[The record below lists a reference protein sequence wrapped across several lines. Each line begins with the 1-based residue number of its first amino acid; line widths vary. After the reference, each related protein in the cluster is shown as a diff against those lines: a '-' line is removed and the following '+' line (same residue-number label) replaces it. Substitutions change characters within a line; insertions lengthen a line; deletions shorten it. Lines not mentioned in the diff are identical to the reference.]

1 MPNRITRC
9 INKARK
15 EKKKILCPFITAGYP
30 TLAAT
35 KQLIRGFEEMGI
47 DLVELGIPFSDP
59 LADGPVIQATS
70 FEALKKGVSLK
81 DCCKLVKDLRDE
93 GCDLPVVFF
102 SYINPILHMGFEAVV
117 TLLKKSGVDGV
128 LCPDLPFG
136 VEDDLPRMLRRSGIS
151 FIRLIA
157 PNTSKRRGALIAADS
172 DDFIY
177 YVSRK
182 GITGTQ
188 TSLSK
193 GLKREVLAIKRLT
206 KKYVLVGFGIST
218 SSHVREVLSVSDG
231 AIVGSAILNVLRK
244 NKNVPKALSFTR
256 SLLRG
261 VPQ

>member
-1 MPNRITRC
+1 MKNRIARC
-9 INKARK
+9 IDKAKAGKRK
-15 EKKKILCPFITAGYP
+15 VLCPFITAGYP
-30 TLAAT
+30 SRVAT
-35 KQLIRGFEEMGI
+35 KQLIRGFEKMGV

-70 FEALKKGVSLK
+70 FEALKQGISLK
-81 DCCKLVKDLRDE
+81 DCCRLVKELRDE
-93 GCDLPVVFF
+93 GCEIPIVFF
-102 SYINPILHMGFEAVV
+102 SYINPILSMGYRPFVA
-117 TLLKKSGVDGV
+117 LIKRSGVDGV
-128 LCPDLPFG
+128 LCPDLPYG
-136 VEDDLPRMLRRSGIS
+136 VENELARLVRRNGIS

-157 PNTSKRRGALIAADS
+157 PNTPSQRRALIAADS

-193 GLKREVLAIKRLT
+193 DLKREVHALKRLT

-218 SSHVREVLSVSDG
+218 SQHVREVLSVSDG

-244 NKNVPKALSFTR
+244 FKSIPKALSFTR
-256 SLLRG
+256 ALLRG
-261 VPQ
+261 VPR